1 MPSTM
6 AEGRLCPRKRTFV
19 PYLCVAGEAEDPPI
33 LLADWLADRL
43 AGEPFV
49 SEHWYVAG
57 SGEVTKTPY

>member
-1 MPSTM
+1 M
-6 AEGRLCPRKRTFV
+6 

-57 SGEVTKTPY
+57 SEEVTSGGRGGPRG